1 MGIIRRSRPLIF
13 LRKNFM
19 EFYEWQT
26 IEKDVSCV
34 KIRSSMEKSVKFP
47 KEEQEE
53 TQLEQETL
61 QNAIS
66 FTRASVTHVPAAIMT
81 EEIEPI
87 EKQLSNM
94 AEPVEKILEPELIH
108 QSTNDRKRKKILA
121 NIFRFRGKTNVANT
135 NNNSLSLSDIVSAA
149 KSKSKKKSS
158 SVKIKASCNCC

>member
-1 MGIIRRSRPLIF
+1 MGRSRPLIF

-34 KIRSSMEKSVKFP
+34 EIRSSMEKSVKFP

-66 FTRASVTHVPAAIMT
+66 FTRASVTHVPAAIM
-81 EEIEPI
+81 
-87 EKQLSNM
+87 
-94 AEPVEKILEPELIH
+94 AEPVGKILEPELIH
-108 QSTNDRKRKKILA
+108 QSTNDRKRKKFLA
-121 NIFRFRGKTNVANT
+121 NIFRFRGKKNMANT

-158 SVKIKASCNCC
+158 SVKVKVATAAE

>member
-1 MGIIRRSRPLIF
+1 
-13 LRKNFM
+13 M

-34 KIRSSMEKSVKFP
+34 EIRSSMEKSVKFP

-61 QNAIS
+61 QSAIS
-66 FTRASVTHVPAAIMT
+66 FTRASVTHVPAAVMA

-87 EKQLSNM
+87 EKQFSNM

-108 QSTNDRKRKKILA
+108 QSTNDRKRKKFMA
-121 NIFRFRGKTNVANT
+121 NIFRFR
-135 NNNSLSLSDIVSAA
+135 
-149 KSKSKKKSS
+149 
-158 SVKIKASCNCC
+158 